1 MSDNPNQDSGEQPG
15 PSSKKSKRW
24 WSRAKDFIL
33 EKCSMYDIGRNARFE
48 NYRFKAQYQ
57 VNVFIGEQGE
67 AEGPSD
73 DRREFL

>member
-1 MSDNPNQDSGEQPG
+1 
-15 PSSKKSKRW
+15 
-24 WSRAKDFIL
+24 
-33 EKCSMYDIGRNARFE
+33 MYDIGRNARFE